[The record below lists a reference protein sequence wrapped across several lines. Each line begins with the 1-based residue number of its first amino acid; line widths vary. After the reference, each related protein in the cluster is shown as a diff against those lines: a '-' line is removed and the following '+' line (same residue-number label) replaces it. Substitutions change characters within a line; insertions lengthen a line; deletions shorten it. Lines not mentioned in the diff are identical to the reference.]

1 MGKEGMRKL
10 MPMGPGLGRAR
21 VWNSM
26 RQLRTFSR
34 PDLEATAEVND
45 HVAAAYV
52 KALTQGGYLLS
63 VSPYKR
69 GVPGG
74 EEKFRLVKNTGPAAP
89 RVLRDG
95 SIFDP
100 NTANPYLQ
108 RVDKRLVPHA
118 NALLKALRDLIDA
131 QDRGQPL
138 KLDAARQLVATCD
151 QAVRK

>member
-10 MPMGPGLGRAR
+10 MPMAAGLGRAR
-21 VWNSM
+21 LWKSM
-26 RQLRTFSR
+26 RHLRMFTR
-34 PDLEATAEVND
+34 PDLEATAEVKA
-45 HVAAAYV
+45 HAVAAYV
-52 KALTQGGYLLS
+52 SALIRSGYLLS
-63 VSPYKR
+63 VSPYQR

-108 RVDKRLVPHA
+108 RADKRLLPHA
-118 NALLKALRDLIDA
+118 NALLKTLRDLVDA